1 MQVLSSVRLRRRH
14 CSRPQGVVCSPQP
27 SSSVV
32 QQLHQRISC
41 SCTGAFA
48 PGLVTPASFAA
59 RSRLAAGG
67 HLCGRDGYV
76 AVGGLFSPTDA
87 AISLLDTSK
96 CASASE

>member
-1 MQVLSSVRLRRRH
+1 
-14 CSRPQGVVCSPQP
+14 
-27 SSSVV
+27 
-32 QQLHQRISC
+32 
-41 SCTGAFA
+41 
-48 PGLVTPASFAA
+48 VTPASFAA

>member
-1 MQVLSSVRLRRRH
+1 MSCLS
-14 CSRPQGVVCSPQP
+14 
-27 SSSVV
+27 
-32 QQLHQRISC
+32 
-41 SCTGAFA
+41 TGAFA

-87 AISLLDTSK
+87 AINLLDASK
-96 CASASE
+96 CAFASE